1 MQLFK
6 LSGTPRYWQQG
17 PGWVR
22 VMPNLL
28 NLGLGQVPG
37 YFITSCNTRTHK
49 KKMFTKRSE
58 FLIGIAM
65 ISNFFKEMIKTNID
79 LHEIL
84 DNFYL
89 KYFLIEEMISYHIED
104 CLS

>member
-1 MQLFK
+1 
-6 LSGTPRYWQQG
+6 
-17 PGWVR
+17 
-22 VMPNLL
+22 
-28 NLGLGQVPG
+28 
-37 YFITSCNTRTHK
+37 
-49 KKMFTKRSE
+49 MFTKRSE

-89 KYFLIEEMISYHIED
+89 KYFLIEEMICYVNST
-104 CLS
+104 LSQKRK

>member
-1 MQLFK
+1 
-6 LSGTPRYWQQG
+6 
-17 PGWVR
+17 
-22 VMPNLL
+22 MPNLL
-28 NLGLGQVPG
+28 NSGLGQVRG
-37 YFITSCNTRTHK
+37 YFITRCNTRTHK

-65 ISNFFKEMIKTNID
+65 ISSFFKEMIKTNID